1 MNGIEPF
8 AESRPLIVRDS
19 DVQNGNAT
27 FRGTR
32 ILVHHI
38 AALLAQGAT
47 DAELQEDYPRLTA
60 EMMAAASAYATAYP
74 DSEQAVAKTQPTG
87 E

>member
-19 DVQNGNAT
+19 NIQNGDAT

-32 ILVHHI
+32 ILVRHI

-47 DAELQEDYPRLTA
+47 VAELQEDYPRLTA
-60 EMMAAASAYATAYP
+60 EMLAAAPAYARAYP
-74 DSEQAVAKTQPTG
+74 ESQRAVGKTQPTG